1 MRNVGLNRRCF
12 LTGTLGAGG
21 FVYASALFPGA
32 ALGLGASGPRRRR
45 MRSLD
50 ALPERQVVVW
60 RPEGRFT
67 KNPDL
72 IRFPSGKMMLV
83 YNDCDAHWP
92 QETTRITTLESL
104 DGGKTWGN
112 PRVVSEA
119 DKRKGQERWVT
130 PRLSRLRDGR
140 LAIICDQNDF
150 SHVHEDQPPGIWIWF
165 SSDEGRS
172 WSEPVLTGVPGFEP
186 DRIVELGDGT
196 LLMASQVYFK
206 ATRKLGAFVMRSTD
220 GGTTWKDRSIIAA
233 DVVHHHTEG
242 AIVVLSDGTL
252 GCVLRESNHHG
263 YPSYLSLSSDGGRSW
278 SRPEPLPFAGDRPY
292 AKQLPGGQVLV
303 TYRNRSGN
311 RGTHAW
317 IGDLRRNP
325 GFKPGGVH
333 YHDKVTL
340 ESGELSIE
348 GVPDGETRYI
358 LLPPEN
364 FRSDLLLEATLRVAG
379 PPNQP
384 IASLEIGRLERRLDI
399 CSNGLWL
406 YAPKRDLA
414 QNRAS
419 GGRIDLIHRVDMRKS
434 RNVRLR
440 AQKGL
445 FTVEVDGKVVLSRA
459 LYNDFPL
466 QETWFGRAAKG
477 LGKSWWRALA
487 YQVSNETE
495 PDHRWEWQAQRG
507 EHPDQYQL
515 DHMLELHANPPSAEH
530 RPDNGYSSWVQLEDG
545 RIFMVDYSNRGD
557 PPPGSHLYGV
567 YFSPEDFEI

>member
-1 MRNVGLNRRCF
+1 MNRRRF
-12 LTGTLGAGG
+12 LTGTFGAGG
-21 FVYASALFPGA
+21 IVSASAFFPGA
-32 ALGLGASGPRRRR
+32 ALGLAASGPQRRR

-50 ALPERQVVVW
+50 ALLERQVMVW
-60 RPEGRFT
+60 RPERRFT

-83 YNDCDAHWP
+83 YNDCDRHWP

-112 PRVVSEA
+112 PRLVSEA

-165 SSDEGRS
+165 SSDDGRS
-172 WSEPVLTGVPGFEP
+172 WSEPRLTGVPGFEP

-220 GGTTWKDRSIIAA
+220 GGMTWKDRSIIAA

-242 AIVVLSDGTL
+242 AIVVLSDGVL

-263 YPSYLSLSSDGGRSW
+263 YPSYLSLSSDSGRSW

-292 AKQLPGGQVLV
+292 AKQIRGGQVLV

-325 GFKPGGVH
+325 GFKVGG
-333 YHDKVTL
+333 
-340 ESGELSIE
+340 GA
-348 GVPDGETRYI
+348 
-358 LLPPEN
+358 LP
-364 FRSDLLLEATLRVAG
+364 
-379 PPNQP
+379 
-384 IASLEIGRLERRLDI
+384 
-399 CSNGLWL
+399 
-406 YAPKRDLA
+406 
-414 QNRAS
+414 
-419 GGRIDLIHRVDMRKS
+419 
-434 RNVRLR
+434 
-440 AQKGL
+440 
-445 FTVEVDGKVVLSRA
+445 
-459 LYNDFPL
+459 
-466 QETWFGRAAKG
+466 
-477 LGKSWWRALA
+477 
-487 YQVSNETE
+487 
-495 PDHRWEWQAQRG
+495 
-507 EHPDQYQL
+507 
-515 DHMLELHANPPSAEH
+515 
-530 RPDNGYSSWVQLEDG
+530 
-545 RIFMVDYSNRGD
+545 
-557 PPPGSHLYGV
+557 
-567 YFSPEDFEI
+567 